1 MAKTSKTTGKKTAPA
16 IKAVSTKKVVDKKSK
31 SIKKTPS
38 TAASSMAK
46 ALPVKVVMKDLVPPK
61 LATK

>member
-1 MAKTSKTTGKKTAPA
+1 MAKTNKTTGKKTTPA
-16 IKAVSTKKVVDKKSK
+16 IKAASTKKVVDKKSK